1 MKKMMKFGSHKRF
14 NGEEGSEVTDS
25 EGNLIR
31 FGYES
36 DEDYKTRSNVRKAAQ
51 GRKKDVEFSGR
62 TTPRDAVE
70 EAVDFTDAVS
80 NPLNQPR
87 RRPPAPAP
95 APAPAPKPAPES
107 KPTADDAESEAE
119 ARREKTLKGDFEK
132 SKPVKKKPSTTK
144 KAEDKPLQGA
154 FRGIR
159 SEGGNYLP
167 SDAESEAEARREKM
181 LKGSFKKPKT
191 ESPKRGS
198 MFSSGRTSLKDITEG
213 QMKRFAK
220 GGAVGSASKR
230 ADGIA
235 QRGKTRGKMY

>member
-1 MKKMMKFGSHKRF
+1 MKKMMKFGSRKRF

-36 DEDYKTRSNVRKAAQ
+36 DEDYETRSNARKAAK

-62 TTPRDAVE
+62 TTPREAVE
-70 EAVDFTDAVS
+70 EAVDLTDRYEGAG
-80 NPLNQPR
+80 PKQ
-87 RRPPAPAP
+87 RPPGPAP
-95 APAPAPKPAPES
+95 LPSPASES
-107 KPTADDAESEAE
+107 KPTRVTSEYDVEGGLDYAPSMGT
-119 ARREKTLKGDFEK
+119 KP
-132 SKPVKKKPSTTK
+132 KPVKKKPSTTK
-144 KAEDKPLQGA
+144 KAEDKPPQGA
-154 FRGIR
+154 FRSIR

-191 ESPKRGS
+191 ESPKRES

-220 GGAVGSASKR
+220 GGAVGSASRR